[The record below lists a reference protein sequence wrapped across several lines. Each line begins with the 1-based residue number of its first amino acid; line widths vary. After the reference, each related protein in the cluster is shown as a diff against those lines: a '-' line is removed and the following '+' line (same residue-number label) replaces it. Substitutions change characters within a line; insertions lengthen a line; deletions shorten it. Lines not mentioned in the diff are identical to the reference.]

1 MLSMHS
7 KYNNIHKNEMF
18 NALICINN
26 HVIMSINCML
36 SLTPF
41 KIFEVNWLIL
51 MSSMSFMGVR
61 TYTQKFESKNTN
73 GEGSEEEATLHQ
85 IFPL

>member
-1 MLSMHS
+1 MHS
-7 KYNNIHKNEMF
+7 KYNNIHKNEIF
-18 NALICINN
+18 KALICINN

-41 KIFEVNWLIL
+41 EIFEFNWFIL
-51 MSSMSFMGVR
+51 MSSMISIGVR
-61 TYTQKFESKNTN
+61 TYTHKFESKNTN

-85 IFPL
+85 IFLL